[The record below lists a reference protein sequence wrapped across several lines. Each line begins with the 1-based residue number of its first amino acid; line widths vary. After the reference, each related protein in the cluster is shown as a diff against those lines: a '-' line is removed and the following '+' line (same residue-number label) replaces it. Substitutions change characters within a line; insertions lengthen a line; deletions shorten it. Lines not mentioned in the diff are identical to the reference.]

1 VAQIFI
7 SYRRDDAAG
16 HAGRLYDQLQEDLAG
31 EHIFMDVDAIEPGVD
46 FVARIES
53 AVASADVFLAVLGR
67 SWATV
72 TDATGRRRLN
82 DPGDYVRLEVGAA
95 LRRDMT
101 VIPVLVGGAEMPAA
115 EELPEELAPLTRR
128 NALVLSDL
136 EWRAGITKL
145 VATLRKALGAESP
158 PAPQPKPRV
167 PPRRAEGERD
177 VLGREGA
184 ELAPF
189 LVGLAGA
196 ALLGLATVLR
206 WDTLVDPDFGAGT
219 VPNLGAVTAP
229 ASVAVVVGV
238 LYALLKAWRSG
249 ADALA
254 TGLLL
259 GFSVG
264 GIAKYASLVAQF
276 QTSDRPEQFGSGASL
291 ALGLAGSVITA
302 GVAIFWLATKHRE
315 RAHSS
320 ALVGRVFAPAGAI
333 LIAAATLIPFSVTFP
348 ETEHVEQVILQR
360 DVWEAADPLALAA
373 AIVLGVFLAAE
384 TRRLVVSGV
393 FIALGVLAALLW
405 IRYVGVPALQMID
418 QDNLASIR
426 AGGLV
431 GLVGAVLVWRAGVA
445 GRDRPGS
452 A

>member
-1 VAQIFI
+1 MAQIFI

-72 TDATGRRRLN
+72 ADANGRRRLN

-101 VIPVLVGGAEMPAA
+101 VIPVLVGGAEMPAP

-136 EWRAGITKL
+136 EWRAGITRL
-145 VATLRKALGAESP
+145 VAVVRKAVGAEP
-158 PAPQPKPRV
+158 RPAPRPKP
-167 PPRRAEGERD
+167 P
-177 VLGREGA
+177 GRQRQYA
-184 ELAPF
+184 ELAPL
-189 LVGLAGA
+189 LVGFAGA
-196 ALLGLATVLR
+196 ALLALATLMR
-206 WDTLVDPDFGAGT
+206 WDTLVEPDFGAGT
-219 VPNLGAVTAP
+219 VPNLGAATAP
-229 ASVAVVVGV
+229 ASVAVAVGV

-291 ALGLAGSVITA
+291 ALGLAGSMITA

-348 ETEHVEQVILQR
+348 DTEHVEQVILQR

-426 AGGLV
+426 AGGFV